1 MSLGKTLKA
10 LRQKKSLNQKDL
22 SSLSGVSQATPSRAS
37 KQAACTSCALLH

>member
-22 SSLSGVSQATPSRAS
+22 SSLSGVSQATSRAS